1 MEKRIELEK
10 RGQTCDQ
17 IKELN
22 LDNCRSPT
30 IVGLDD
36 SFVNLESLSM
46 INSGLVSL
54 KGFPNLPNL
63 KRLELSDNKISNG
76 LNHLKGSPNL
86 EYLNLCG
93 NKIKDFETLEPLK
106 ELKKLEILDLFN
118 CEVTEIPDYRKK
130 EEEESEEFNPDEEDE
145 EDDDIYDEE
154 DEEGEDQLKGQKRK
168 QTEDGDEVVDGKNK
182 KVQLNDS
189 SKSKSDES
197 MENKEDDLAVPAE

>member
-1 MEKRIELEK
+1 MPSCTTSDANMEKRIELEK

-130 EEEESEEFNPDEEDE
+130 VFEMLPNLNYLDGYDRDNKEIEDEE
-145 EDDDIYDEE
+145 EDDDAG
-154 DEEGEDQLKGQKRK
+154 GERKRNLKNSIRMKKMRK
-168 QTEDGDEVVDGKNK
+168 MMISMTKKMK
-182 KVQLNDS
+182 KVKIN
-189 SKSKSDES
+189 
-197 MENKEDDLAVPAE
+197 

>member
-46 INSGLVSL
+46 INSGLTTEKKFL
-54 KGFPNLPNL
+54 
-63 KRLELSDNKISNG
+63 RCYRISTI
-76 LNHLKGSPNL
+76 LTDM
-86 EYLNLCG
+86 
-93 NKIKDFETLEPLK
+93 IVIT
-106 ELKKLEILDLFN
+106 KKSK
-118 CEVTEIPDYRKK
+118 TKK
-130 EEEESEEFNPDEEDE
+130 KTMMLVEEEESEEFNPDEEDE